1 MSLYFDRHRERTG
14 DGPLFDLPSDL
25 DPDCPRQ
32 IMHAA
37 ALVIGPHG
45 ILLNGESG
53 SGKSLLQR
61 SLRREAQALSIN
73 SALVSD
79 DYVQLVCVPAK
90 TEGAWAPSVAAEAG
104 DEAANQVSGEGYQ
117 LLAFG
122 PTATRGLQEVRGLG
136 IISVGPGR
144 FVDHAPMHLL
154 VDLCDPNDIE
164 RMPSREQRTRTCL
177 DQPIA
182 HLSVPRHS
190 VVEAMDM
197 IFALLSTWKEPL

>member
-1 MSLYFDRHRERTG
+1 MSLYFDRHNERTS
-14 DGPLFDLPSDL
+14 DGPLFDLPKDL
-25 DPDCPRQ
+25 DPGCPRQ

-37 ALVIGPHG
+37 ALAIGPHG

-61 SLRREAQALSIN
+61 TLRREAQALSLN

-79 DYVQLVCVPAK
+79 DYVQLVRVPSRAK
-90 TEGAWAPSVAAEAG
+90 GAWAPSVAVETGKEPGEEA
-104 DEAANQVSGEGYQ
+104 SGEGYQ

-122 PTATRGLQEVRGLG
+122 PKATRGLQEVRGLG
-136 IISVGPGR
+136 IISVGSGH

-154 VDLCDPNDIE
+154 VDLCDPDDIE
-164 RMPSREQRTRTCL
+164 RMPSREQRSRTLL
-177 DQPIA
+177 DLPIA

-190 VVEAMDM
+190 VIEAMDL
-197 IFALLSTWKEPL
+197 IFALLSTWKEPH

>member
-1 MSLYFDRHRERTG
+1 MSLYFDRHSERTS
-14 DGPLFDLPSDL
+14 DGPLFDLPRDL

-61 SLRREAQALSIN
+61 SLRREAQALSLN
-73 SALVSD
+73 SVLVSD
-79 DYVQLVCVPAK
+79 DYVQLVRVPSK
-90 TEGAWAPSVAAEAG
+90 VKGTWAPSVAAEAG
-104 DEAANQVSGEGYQ
+104 QEASGEGYQ

-122 PTATRGLQEVRGLG
+122 PKATRGLQEVRGLG
-136 IISVGPGR
+136 VISVGSGH

-154 VDLCDPNDIE
+154 VDLCDPDDIE

-190 VVEAMDM
+190 VIEAMDL